1 MSGGEAPPL
10 DLDVEAFAA
19 KYSGYGKIKRLRFLA
34 QHDAVLAPEA
44 LRLAL
49 VAARA
54 GRDTDVYRELCVETG
69 EDVDEVWVASVDAA
83 AASELSRLTADLAQ
97 YKADQIKESIR
108 LAYNETAAHYYDR
121 GQLELALRD
130 YLHSRDY
137 VTIGRHV
144 IDMCLHVAVVSLD
157 LDRHIYVENYVAMA
171 DATPDSHGGV
181 AASGAHAGGM
191 GGGGG
196 GGSGSAGLSSMA
208 ADVEAAVAAAGPK
221 LRCCSGLALLAAGK
235 FRAAAIQFTSA
246 PFTATDDASAAVL
259 ATNMSDALALE
270 DVAIYGGL
278 CALATFEREEMASQ
292 VLASPAFG
300 NYLELVP
307 AVREALTDFHAARY
321 GSSLAA
327 VAALEREASV
337 DFYLRPHLGDLVARI
352 RVRAV
357 SAYVSPFTTVLLSRM
372 APALRCADVG
382 ALTGELASLIND
394 GTIDGRIDV
403 HHGVLVRDRRSGQH
417 ESLAKAAARGAAAV
431 AEAEALTLRVAML
444 KANLIIRRP
453 APAGG
458 HLPVMGGGAD
468 AGGGGGGGGW
478 SPLNATPGWSSNEF
492 VSSHHMGGGGRARG
506 SHMSSM
512 DSAVLGDLARMD
524 SAVDDPFGD

>member
-1 MSGGEAPPL
+1 
-10 DLDVEAFAA
+10 
-19 KYSGYGKIKRLRFLA
+19 
-34 QHDAVLAPEA
+34 
-44 LRLAL
+44 
-49 VAARA
+49 
-54 GRDTDVYRELCVETG
+54 
-69 EDVDEVWVASVDAA
+69 
-83 AASELSRLTADLAQ
+83 
-97 YKADQIKESIR
+97 
-108 LAYNETAAHYYDR
+108 
-121 GQLELALRD
+121 
-130 YLHSRDY
+130 
-137 VTIGRHV
+137 
-144 IDMCLHVAVVSLD
+144 MCLHVAVVSLD

-181 AASGAHAGGM
+181 AASGAHPGGM

-196 GGSGSAGLSSMA
+196 GGSSSSAGHNAMA

-235 FRAAAIQFTSA
+235 FRAAAIQFTST

-259 ATNMSDALALE
+259 AANLSDALALE

-278 CALATFEREEMASQ
+278 CALATFDREEMASQ

-307 AVREALTDFHAARY
+307 AVREALNDFHAARY
-321 GSSLAA
+321 GSCLAA

-357 SAYVSPFTTVLLSRM
+357 SAYVSPFTTVMLSRM

-382 ALTGELASLIND
+382 ALTAELAGLISD

-403 HHGVLVRDRRSGQH
+403 HHGVLVRDRQSGQH
-417 ESLAKAAARGAAAV
+417 ESLAKAAARGAEAV
-431 AEAEALTLRVAML
+431 AEAEALTLRVALL

-453 APAGG
+453 TSAGG
-458 HLPVMGGGAD
+458 PLPVM
-468 AGGGGGGGGW
+468 GGGGGGGGGGGSW
-478 SPLNATPGWSSNEF
+478 SPSNPTPGWSSNEF
-492 VSSHHMGGGGRARG
+492 TPSHHARG
-506 SHMSSM
+506 SFLSSM